1 MNNKKA
7 KSIRKQTDVLLVE
20 WLKSLL
26 NKEEAHIITLDNYK
40 EFMPDQTHIF
50 VSNNMRLSAY
60 HPKWMSKKI
69 KQLIK
74 IFPELEIKDITLE
87 MVQWKMAKSQA

>member
-1 MNNKKA
+1 MNSKKA

-20 WLKSLL
+20 WLRSLL
-26 NKEEAHIITLDNYK
+26 NEEEANAVTLDNYK
-40 EFMPDQTHIF
+40 ELMPDQTHIF

-74 IFPELEIKDITLE
+74 IFQNLKLKI
-87 MVQWKMAKSQA
+87 